1 MAALGDDGGVTQ
13 VRPPV
18 PITYLVER
26 LERAVRQS
34 TDRVVRR
41 HGLTTPQFT
50 ALSIL
55 ARHPGMSSAQLAR
68 RSFVTP
74 QAANELVAALE
85 RKGLVRRRADA
96 SNLRVLEMHLTE
108 GGELTLEQCS
118 HGVLDLEQRMLAGL
132 TPEAGA
138 QLRSLLESCL
148 GAVSAPRSGRGLPA
162 ASAP

>member
-1 MAALGDDGGVTQ
+1 MAAPGGDVVAAE
-13 VRPPV
+13 VRPPP
-18 PITYLVER
+18 PITYLVEQ

-41 HGLTTPQFT
+41 YGLTTPQFT

-55 ARHPGMSSAQLAR
+55 AQHPGMSSAQLAR

-85 RKGLVRRRADA
+85 RKGLVRRHADIH
-96 SNLRVLEMHLTE
+96 NLRVLEMHLTE
-108 GGELTLEQCS
+108 GGEHTLEQCS
-118 HGVLDLEQRMLAGL
+118 HGVLDLERRMLAGL

-138 QLRSLLESCL
+138 QLRALLESCL
-148 GAVSAPRSGRGLPA
+148 GAVSTSRPGPDRPAPG
-162 ASAP
+162 AP